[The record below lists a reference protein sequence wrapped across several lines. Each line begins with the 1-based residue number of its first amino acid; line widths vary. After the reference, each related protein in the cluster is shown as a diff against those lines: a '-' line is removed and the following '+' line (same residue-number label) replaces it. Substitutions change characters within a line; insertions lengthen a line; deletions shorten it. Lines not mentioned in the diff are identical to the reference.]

1 MYWIW
6 PRVRAIRLSRRSA
19 AFRRFTFV
27 VANTAFLHCPQAMR
41 QLIED
46 CWAADAEKRPT
57 FEEVISRLEAQL
69 ARLPKHQHFEKDAA
83 CMGCNVQ

>member
-1 MYWIW
+1 
-6 PRVRAIRLSRRSA
+6 
-19 AFRRFTFV
+19 
-27 VANTAFLHCPQAMR
+27 MR